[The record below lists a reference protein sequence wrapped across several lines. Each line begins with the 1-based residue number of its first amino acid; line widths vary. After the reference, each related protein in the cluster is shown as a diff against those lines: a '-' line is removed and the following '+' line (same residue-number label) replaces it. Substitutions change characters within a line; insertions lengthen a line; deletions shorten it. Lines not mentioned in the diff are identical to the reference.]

1 MGPPFVSICEN
12 LSFENTL
19 KKCKK
24 QHERDG
30 ILSEIKKREYFE
42 KPSVKKGK
50 KAVATRKKVIKRVK
64 LAVR

>member
-1 MGPPFVSICEN
+1 MEMPFVRVSDN
-12 LSFENTL
+12 LSFENAL
-19 KKCKK
+19 KKFRK
-24 QHERDG
+24 QCERDG
-30 ILSEIKKREYFE
+30 IFSEIKKREYFE